1 MKKIIF
7 ILIVFQFLSC
17 VKKQNRLIEINET
30 SNDTIYTRLWI
41 NYPSVEKPNKSIEY
55 YISSKTDTIFNQTK
69 VFKNGILD
77 TLKSEFYELEIY
89 KTKKPNLYKGKIIL
103 HSRFDKLQINDMNK
117 RKLQFLYLEFND
129 SLNLRSVS
137 SKSSNQLEFEF
148 INTKNNH
155 LTGVLIQDVFRDT
168 LINNEKLLN
177 YGKTRIL
184 VDTDNETD
192 NLFISSHQFLK
203 EKILSSQKNNK

>member
-17 VKKQNRLIEINET
+17 IKKENRLIEINET

-69 VFKNGILD
+69 VYKNGILD

-203 EKILSSQKNNK
+203 EKRLKK

>member
-17 VKKQNRLIEINET
+17 VKKENRLIEINEKN
-30 SNDTIYTRLWI
+30 NDTIYTRVWI
-41 NYPSVEKPNKSIEY
+41 NYPSLEKPNKSIEY

-69 VFKNGILD
+69 VYKNGILD

-129 SLNLRSVS
+129 SLNLKSVTT
-137 SKSSNQLEFEF
+137 KSSNQLEFEF

-177 YGKTRIL
+177 YGKTRLL
-184 VDTDNETD
+184 VDTNNETD

-203 EKILSSQKNNK
+203 EKILSPR